1 MRAFQYF
8 WPAFA
13 VLLFAAGCGM
23 DGPAPSETKPAPQAA
38 ANPSTASKPDA
49 KHADATPAGR
59 PSHNLTE
66 TKPSVAVADPQPS
79 ATSSASPPARPGT
92 IREAVHVGMGEKG
105 RGYGKGYLAV
115 TLGAYWS
122 VQEMIALDRIKH
134 DMQIYKAA
142 EGNYPKNMD
151 EFMEKIIK
159 PANIKLPL
167 LPAGRR
173 YVYDPNS
180 EDYLMIEAP
189 EMDSGESSN
198 GH

>member
-1 MRAFQYF
+1 MRAFHHYL
-8 WPAFA
+8 PAFS

-38 ANPSTASKPDA
+38 ATPDA
-49 KHADATPAGR
+49 TPKTDDKHADATPAGR
-59 PSHNLTE
+59 PRHNVPD
-66 TKPSVAVADPQPS
+66 TKPAVAAAEPQPT
-79 ATSSASPPARPGT
+79 AAPPTQPGMV
-92 IREAVHVGMGEKG
+92 REAAHVGMGEKG

-122 VQEMIALDRIKH
+122 VQELITLDRIKH

>member
-1 MRAFQYF
+1 MSAYHQF

-13 VLLFAAGCGM
+13 VLLFATGCGL
-23 DGPAPSETKPAPQAA
+23 DGPAPSETKPTPPAPQTAA
-38 ANPSTASKPDA
+38 KPSQDA

-59 PSHNLTE
+59 PSRNVTE
-66 TKPSVAVADPQPS
+66 TKPAVAS
-79 ATSSASPPARPGT
+79 AAEARPGT
-92 IREAVHVGMGEKG
+92 VREAAHVGMGEKG

-122 VQEMIALDRIKH
+122 VQEMLALDRIKH